1 MEPEGDAPGTV
12 GVKAVFVGFTGA
24 GKTAIFSALL
34 GKGFEGDSAP
44 TVAAAHGSLG
54 ITAGGQAVRLDLWDT
69 AGSERFEALNRLYYR
84 SARVALA
91 VFDVTS
97 RQSFDQMGKFL
108 AVVPE
113 ECDPTQPEDLVVA
126 ILANKTDLEET
137 RVVSREEGEAFAT
150 SRGYIYLETS
160 AKLGKGIDAIVP
172 ALAEALGKRPDLLV
186 ASNKEALSIQD
197 PEDPQPSPKPGCC

>member
-1 MEPEGDAPGTV
+1 MNSEGDATGTV

-34 GKGFEGDSAP
+34 GKGFDGDSAP

-54 ITAGGQAVRLDLWDT
+54 ITAGDQTVRLDMWDT

-84 SARVALA
+84 GARVALA

-97 RQSFDQMGKFL
+97 RQSFEEMGRFL

-113 ECDPTQPEDLVVA
+113 ECDPTRPEDLVVVV
-126 ILANKTDLEET
+126 LANKTDLEET
-137 RVVSREEGEAFAT
+137 RAVSREEGEAFAT

-160 AKLGKGIDAIVP
+160 AKLGKGIDTIAP
-172 ALAEALGKRPDLLV
+172 ALSEALGRRPDLLV
-186 ASNKEALSIQD
+186 ASNKEAVSIQD
-197 PEDPQPSPKPGCC
+197 PDEPQPTPKPGCC